1 MPKDELQP
9 AQMQTYYHLN
19 IYVKYCSYLKII
31 SMSSN
36 MIISIKYVLECV
48 ENNTWSNMYKHI
60 IILEHGDSVI
70 SSSMFF
76 LVELYSLKH
85 QARLTIEM
93 PIENNWAV
101 SMLFSWKSTLDQKN
115 KSTEFAI

>member
-1 MPKDELQP
+1 MCK
-9 AQMQTYYHLN
+9 
-19 IYVKYCSYLKII
+19 
-31 SMSSN
+31 
-36 MIISIKYVLECV
+36 
-48 ENNTWSNMYKHI
+48 NNTWSNMYKHI
-60 IILEHGDSVI
+60 IILEHGDSVM

-115 KSTEFAI
+115 KSKQFGLEFG

>member
-1 MPKDELQP
+1 MNAKRRATTCADAKLLSFE
-9 AQMQTYYHLN
+9 HLCQ
-19 IYVKYCSYLKII
+19 ILFI
-31 SMSSN
+31 SQN
-36 MIISIKYVLECV
+36 HIISIKYVLECV

-101 SMLFSWKSTLDQKN
+101 SMLFSWKSTLDKKN
-115 KSTEFAI
+115 KCKQF

>member
-1 MPKDELQP
+1 MNAKRRATTCADANLLSFE
-9 AQMQTYYHLN
+9 HLCP
-19 IYVKYCSYLKII
+19 IFFI
-31 SMSSN
+31 SQDS
-36 MIISIKYVLECV
+36 IISIKYVLECV

-101 SMLFSWKSTLDQKN
+101 SMLFSWKSTLDKKN
-115 KSTEFAI
+115 KCKQF

>member
-9 AQMQTYYHLN
+9 VQIQTYYHFNIHVQYFSYFPILSI
-19 IYVKYCSYLKII
+19 IYVLKFV
-31 SMSSN
+31 
-36 MIISIKYVLECV
+36 K
-48 ENNTWSNMYKHI
+48 NNTWSNMYKHI
-60 IILEHGDSVI
+60 IILEHGDSVM

-101 SMLFSWKSTLDQKN
+101 SMLFSWKSTLHQKN
-115 KSTEFAI
+115 NDKQFYLEF

>member
-1 MPKDELQP
+1 MNAKRRATTCADANLLSFENPCSIFLISQNRI
-9 AQMQTYYHLN
+9 LSI
-19 IYVKYCSYLKII
+19 IYVSKCAK
-31 SMSSN
+31 
-36 MIISIKYVLECV
+36 
-48 ENNTWSNMYKHI
+48 NNTWSNMYKHI
-60 IILEHGDSVI
+60 IILEHGDSVM

-85 QARLTIEM
+85 QARLTIEI

-115 KSTEFAI
+115 KST

>member
-9 AQMQTYYHLN
+9 VQMKTDYHLN
-19 IYVKYCSYLKII
+19 IHVQYFSYLSII
-31 SMSSN
+31 
-36 MIISIKYVLECV
+36 YVLKFV
-48 ENNTWSNMYKHI
+48 KNNTWSNMYKHI
-60 IILEHGDSVI
+60 IILEHGDSVM

-115 KSTEFAI
+115 KRSQFAL

>member
-9 AQMQTYYHLN
+9 VQMKTDYHLN
-19 IYVKYCSYLKII
+19 IHVQYFSYLKII
-31 SMSSN
+31 FLS
-36 MIISIKYVLECV
+36 IIYVSKCAK
-48 ENNTWSNMYKHI
+48 NNTWSNMYKHI
-60 IILEHGDSVI
+60 IILEHGDSVM

-115 KSTEFAI
+115 KSTQFAI

>member
-9 AQMQTYYHLN
+9 VQMQTYCHLEMHVLIFFKSQISI
-19 IYVKYCSYLKII
+19 IYVSKCTK
-31 SMSSN
+31 
-36 MIISIKYVLECV
+36 
-48 ENNTWSNMYKHI
+48 NNTWSNMYKHI
-60 IILEHGDSVI
+60 IILEHGDSVM

-85 QARLTIEM
+85 QARLTMEM

-115 KSTEFAI
+115 KST

>member
-9 AQMQTYYHLN
+9 VQMQTYCHLKIHVLIFFISQN
-19 IYVKYCSYLKII
+19 RISIIYVSKCTK
-31 SMSSN
+31 
-36 MIISIKYVLECV
+36 
-48 ENNTWSNMYKHI
+48 NNTWSNMYKHI
-60 IILEHGDSVI
+60 IILEHGDSVM

-85 QARLTIEM
+85 QARLTIEI

-115 KSTEFAI
+115 KSTQFAI

>member
-1 MPKDELQP
+1 MNAKRR
-9 AQMQTYYHLN
+9 ATTYADANSLSFEHPSPIFFIARN
-19 IYVKYCSYLKII
+19 IIYVSKRAK
-31 SMSSN
+31 
-36 MIISIKYVLECV
+36 
-48 ENNTWSNMYKHI
+48 NNTWSNMYKHI
-60 IILEHGDSVI
+60 IILEHGDSVM

-101 SMLFSWKSTLDQKN
+101 SMLFSWKSTLHQKN
-115 KSTEFAI
+115 NDKQFYLEF

>member
-1 MPKDELQP
+1 
-9 AQMQTYYHLN
+9 
-19 IYVKYCSYLKII
+19 
-31 SMSSN
+31 
-36 MIISIKYVLECV
+36 
-48 ENNTWSNMYKHI
+48 MYKHI
-60 IILEHGDSVI
+60 IILEHGDSVM

-115 KSTEFAI
+115 KSTQDYSFFKKRINAHVHWPVFSTT